1 MLVSDCSRKVRL
13 LPPDPADVCAS
24 DWSAEAFDREYI
36 QAYGQLSA
44 EQLKALHHIDQPPS
58 PSVQACL
65 KSFGAPFI

>member
-1 MLVSDCSRKVRL
+1 MSDCSGKISPL
-13 LPPDPADVCAS
+13 HPDPADVCGS
-24 DWSAEAFDREYI
+24 DSSAEAYDREYI

-44 EQLKALHHIDQPPS
+44 EQLKALHRIDQPPS